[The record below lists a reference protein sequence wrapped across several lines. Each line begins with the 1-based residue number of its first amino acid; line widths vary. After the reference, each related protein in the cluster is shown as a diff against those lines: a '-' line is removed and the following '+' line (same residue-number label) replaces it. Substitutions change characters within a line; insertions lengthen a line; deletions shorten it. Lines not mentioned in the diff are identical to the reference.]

1 MNKFLVY
8 LGIGTMSSAMLF
20 GFNINNSS
28 VVVED
33 NPAIEIPENINA
45 IFEKSCFGCHNSE
58 SRNDKAKDKF
68 MIDKLTKLKKSKLAA
83 KLSEISEVME
93 QGEMPPEKFA
103 AKYPDKVPSAED
115 TKILI
120 EWANKTAESL

>member
-8 LGIGTMSSAMLF
+8 LGIGTLTSAMLF
-20 GFNINNSS
+20 GFSLNKSS
-28 VVVED
+28 VITDD
-33 NPAIEIPENINA
+33 NPVIEIPENINA

-58 SRNDKAKDKF
+58 SRNDKAKEKF

-83 KLSEISEVME
+83 KLSEIGEVME
-93 QGEMPPEKFA
+93 EGEMPPEKFA

-120 EWANKTAESL
+120 EWANKTADSL